1 MQKIIKTIV
10 LTALSLF
17 ICLPAGAKTD
27 AEVHKILEEVAE
39 DYRASLPMSV
49 NTNTTW
55 YGARRDLI
63 AKRRLVYLYRL
74 KIPRADLSR
83 PLHII
88 AATQKAESLA
98 YFCSQPALE
107 PFREIGV
114 SFEYNYSDSDTQ
126 YLFSVYLDP
135 SECPDGHSGNK
146 SSRMTIKKTKRKTL

>member
-74 KIPRADLSR
+74 KIPETSKIAELKSLIDATKNNMKSR
-83 PLHII
+83 EVIVI
-88 AATQKAESLA
+88 
-98 YFCSQPALE
+98 
-107 PFREIGV
+107 
-114 SFEYNYSDSDTQ
+114 
-126 YLFSVYLDP
+126 
-135 SECPDGHSGNK
+135 
-146 SSRMTIKKTKRKTL
+146 TITTH